1 MDFYDVFKDGSI
13 LFMRTTRE
21 VEWDAVEIQTLLI
34 LSFGAQ
40 VICTFFGNHR
50 KYRLRSL
57 SRLVLWL
64 SYLTA
69 SPMVTLLLGK
79 LSGIA
84 VTAYDVQGSY
94 ELLPN
99 DIYGEYGYL
108 VNSWAPLLLVQICS
122 PNIIS
127 YSVED
132 NKLMLRQAFGLTS
145 QVAIAFWIFYQS
157 LFVEDAPYTTT
168 LSLYVVGIIKV
179 GERLRALWS
188 LNSIITIVSLAGA
201 IVLDLYLIMELLFSV
216 WAILHLMKQ
225 NRGALTRRLFIIVA
239 PKIPI
244 KKHRWS
250 HCMDQ
255 FNLLSYCLH
264 EEPTK
269 LGRLI
274 RRILKIKGYYK
285 EYKKSCVKKD
295 IQVPEELKKLL
306 LQQMEEVRAQRG
318 WQSFSKMREWALER
332 CNCLPDFEWSIQTD
346 FGTQANKQTNLAK
359 PLSYG
364 TLLQIFAT
372 L

>member
-40 VICTFFGNHR
+40 VICTFFGNRR

-132 NKLMLRQAFGLTS
+132 NKLTLRQAFGLTS
-145 QVAIAFWIFYQS
+145 QVAIALWIFYQS
-157 LFVEDAPYTTT
+157 LFVEDAPYTTA
-168 LSLYVVGIIKV
+168 LSLYVAGIIKV

-188 LNSIITIVSLAGA
+188 LSNSENVVITSFANSDIRKVENTINPS
-201 IVLDLYLIMELLFSV
+201 SCS
-216 WAILHLMKQ
+216 
-225 NRGALTRRLFIIVA
+225 N
-239 PKIPI
+239 
-244 KKHRWS
+244 
-250 HCMDQ
+250 
-255 FNLLSYCLH
+255 NL
-264 EEPTK
+264 
-269 LGRLI
+269 
-274 RRILKIKGYYK
+274 

-295 IQVPEELKKLL
+295 IQVPKELKKLL

-318 WQSFSKMREWALER
+318 WQSFSKMGEWALER

-346 FGTQANKQTNLAK
+346 FGTQANKQTNFGKAIIIWHIATNLCYSLDDGQPQGSRTHSQCEMSKVLSNYMMYLLAMHHDM
-359 PLSYG
+359 LSIV
-364 TLLQIFAT
+364 TVTFSFMVFVLK
-372 L
+372 